1 MGQPS
6 PYFDRTWAD
15 VVPTEL
21 HVAPTW
27 TQHGPTWIQH
37 SSNINTAPTWS
48 HDSCWQMQW
57 GPRAPRFAPKRR
69 SRPVASA
76 PRIYYHN
83 TWTCSRTTCT
93 MQTDLF
99 LISSAPWRLCRKLR
113 IPAKPG
119 RELPDPP
126 LKPKTQSLA
135 SGPAFKHLKMTRLEA
150 FDKTQTK
157 KWYKCLAILI
167 HLSCTLCIEQHHI
180 GNVQIHIDVWHK
192 RRNIYPSHSVKTQL
206 VMIVL
211 LGRKY
216 DLDWSPWV
224 DKKRHNW
231 KLWIP
236 ASLSNLHLL
245 IFRNP

>member
-76 PRIYYHN
+76 PRITSNQATQFKISQVMRASCCLVCCFAYCKLTNFGPQQNGLPVPFMPSHAHRLQPKPRLF
-83 TWTCSRTTCT
+83 CSRFRSF
-93 MQTDLF
+93 MES
-99 LISSAPWRLCRKLR
+99 ISSSSAKFITSRWRASAKVSTTTLVQRLDESYINKVDAFLPHKAVQRK
-113 IPAKPG
+113 
-119 RELPDPP
+119 
-126 LKPKTQSLA
+126 
-135 SGPAFKHLKMTRLEA
+135 
-150 FDKTQTK
+150 
-157 KWYKCLAILI
+157 
-167 HLSCTLCIEQHHI
+167 
-180 GNVQIHIDVWHK
+180 
-192 RRNIYPSHSVKTQL
+192 
-206 VMIVL
+206 
-211 LGRKY
+211 
-216 DLDWSPWV
+216 
-224 DKKRHNW
+224 
-231 KLWIP
+231 
-236 ASLSNLHLL
+236 
-245 IFRNP
+245 